1 MRPSFEA
8 TDPAGEA
15 AEGVWPIRRR
25 RILDWL
31 INETRGERFID
42 NILVEMCKRLLA
54 AGVPVNRSSLH
65 FRTNHPQWIGARI
78 LWVEGMEEAKINTFA
93 YGVETTP
100 QFLNSPVNEI
110 HSGAN
115 EVRKNLEDLWEGDDY
130 PFYQELRDDG
140 YTEYVA
146 WPIDH
151 TFDKRHVVTFSTNR
165 PGGFT
170 SEHVDFLRDLLPA
183 LTLVS
188 EIRLK
193 NIMARTL
200 LQTYVGPH
208 ASEQIL
214 SGVITRGSGT
224 TVGAAIMICDLRD
237 FTAIS
242 DLWPRDDGYSE
253 YIAWPIDHTFDKRHV
268 VTFSTNRPGGF
279 TGEHVDFLRDLLPA
293 LTLVSEIRL
302 KNIMAR
308 TLLQTYVGPHASEQI
323 LSGVITRGSGTTV
336 GAAIMICD
344 LRDFTAI
351 SDLWPRDDVIQ
362 LLNDYFDA
370 MSDPIERHGGEIL
383 KFMGDGLL
391 AIFPLSKPSACED
404 LLTAIRE
411 GQEAMAKVNEQ
422 HQRLGRDPLRYGV
435 GVHVGDVMYG
445 NIGSRRRLD
454 FTVIGPAVNVAS
466 RLETLTKEV
475 RRPVLLSRAFVEMAT
490 CTEEMDNLG
499 TFPLRGLGEPVEVF
513 AFREKPTAGR
523 DAA

>member
-1 MRPSFEA
+1 MKSSLNKAGPSA
-8 TDPAGEA
+8 DAV
-15 AEGVWPIRRR
+15 EGVWPIRRR

-31 INETRGERFID
+31 VNETRGERFID
-42 NILVEMCKRLLA
+42 NILMEMCEKLLA
-54 AGVPVNRSSLH
+54 SGVPVTRSSLH

-78 LWVEGMEEAKINTFA
+78 LWTEGMKEAKINTFA
-93 YGVETTP
+93 YGVENTP

-110 HSGAN
+110 HNGAN

-140 YTEYVA
+140 YSEYIA

-151 TFDKRHVVTFSTNR
+151 TFNKRHVVTFSTNS

-193 NIMARTL
+193 NIMARTM

-214 SGVITRGSGT
+214 AGVT
-224 TVGAAIMICDLRD
+224 
-237 FTAIS
+237 
-242 DLWPRDDGYSE
+242 
-253 YIAWPIDHTFDKRHV
+253 
-268 VTFSTNRPGGF
+268 
-279 TGEHVDFLRDLLPA
+279 
-293 LTLVSEIRL
+293 
-302 KNIMAR
+302 
-308 TLLQTYVGPHASEQI
+308 
-323 LSGVITRGSGTTV
+323 TRGSGTTV

-391 AIFPLSKPSACED
+391 AIFPLSKPSACHD
-404 LLTAIRE
+404 MLTAIRE
-411 GQEAMAKVNEQ
+411 GQQAMAKLNEE
-422 HQRLGRDPLRYGV
+422 HQRMGRDPLRYGV

-475 RRPVLLSRAFVEMAT
+475 KRPVLLSRAFVEMAT
-490 CTEEMDNLG
+490 CKEEMDDLG
-499 TFPLRGLGEPVEVF
+499 SFPLRGLGEPVDVF
-513 AFREKPTAGR
+513 AFR
-523 DAA
+523 DAK

>member
-1 MRPSFEA
+1 MKSSLNKAE
-8 TDPAGEA
+8 PADVA
-15 AEGVWPIRRR
+15 IEGVWPIRRR

-31 INETRGERFID
+31 VNETRGERFID
-42 NILVEMCKRLLA
+42 NILMEMCERLLA
-54 AGVPVNRSSLH
+54 VGVPVTRSSLH

-78 LWVEGMEEAKINTFA
+78 LWAEGMKEAKINTFA
-93 YGVETTP
+93 YGVENTP

-115 EVRKNLEDLWEGDDY
+115 EVRKNLEDATEDY
-130 PFYQELRDDG
+130 SYPLYHELRDEG
-140 YTEYVA
+140 YSEYIA

-151 TFDKRHVVTFSTNR
+151 TFDKRHIVTFSTNR

-170 SEHVDFLRDLLPA
+170 GDHIDFLRDLLPA

-214 SGVITRGSGT
+214 SGVTTRGSG
-224 TVGAAIMICDLRD
+224 A
-237 FTAIS
+237 
-242 DLWPRDDGYSE
+242 
-253 YIAWPIDHTFDKRHV
+253 
-268 VTFSTNRPGGF
+268 
-279 TGEHVDFLRDLLPA
+279 
-293 LTLVSEIRL
+293 
-302 KNIMAR
+302 
-308 TLLQTYVGPHASEQI
+308 
-323 LSGVITRGSGTTV
+323 TV

-351 SDLWPRDDVIQ
+351 SDLWPRDDVIH

-391 AIFPLSKPSACED
+391 AIFPLSKPSACHD

-411 GQEAMAKVNEQ
+411 GQEAMAKLNEE
-422 HQRLGRDPLRYGV
+422 HQRMGRDPLRYGV

-466 RLETLTKEV
+466 RLESLTKEV
-475 RRPVLLSRAFVEMAT
+475 KRPVLLSRAFVEMAT
-490 CTEEMDNLG
+490 CREEMDDLG
-499 TFPLRGLGEPVEVF
+499 SFPLRGLGEPVDVF
-513 AFREKPTAGR
+513 AFR
-523 DAA
+523 DAK